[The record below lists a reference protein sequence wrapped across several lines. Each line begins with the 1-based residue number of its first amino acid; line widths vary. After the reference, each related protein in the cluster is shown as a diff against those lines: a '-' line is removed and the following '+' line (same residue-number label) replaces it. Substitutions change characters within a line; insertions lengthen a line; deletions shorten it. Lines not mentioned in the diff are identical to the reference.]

1 MTQFKKARELPVVSE
16 APWDDDVFK
25 TLEGYA
31 TFLSNALIA
40 DPGPFVLNVN
50 GAWGS
55 GKTFFVRRW
64 AADLR
69 NQGYPVVEFN
79 AWENDAAD
87 DPLAPLMACFIEA
100 QSEILPKEKAEKFK
114 QVCGKYILT
123 GGGLI
128 VRAGLKQ
135 FLGEK
140 GIDQINDLLDSD
152 AENQLIE
159 LAGKH
164 IDEQLAKQKAAKG
177 LHDLLTAFVES
188 VREKQDTQLPVF
200 FFIDELDRCR
210 PTFAIELLE
219 RVKHLFNVDGIKFIV
234 STDSEQLVHSIN
246 GVYGNQFDGVTYL
259 RRFFDETFTLPEPTG
274 EQYSELLWEEYSKQ
288 EKAGECWLF
297 LESPASS
304 FEMLARAFHLSLR
317 DQSQVHHRMMAVMN
331 NIKYSSEIKLHFA
344 YLAVLVILRMKDVGF
359 YRQLI
364 GEPSVGQGFPSSEF
378 KKWDEIGNSLVIN
391 GLLNEL
397 INKYFELSKISH
409 EEAIKR
415 FQSAQAKIEDPQA
428 RSNHMSW
435 LEYEIYNSAIR
446 DFKSFK
452 AYPQLVELT
461 ASVET
466 L

>member
-16 APWDDDVFK
+16 APWDDDVFE
-25 TLEGYA
+25 TLQDYA
-31 TFLSNALIA
+31 TFLTNALIA

-114 QVCGKYILT
+114 QVCGKYILA

-128 VRAGLKQ
+128 VRAGLKE

-152 AENQLIE
+152 AENELIE

-177 LHDLLTAFVES
+177 LHGLLTAFVES
-188 VREKQDTQLPVF
+188 VREKQGTELPIF

-246 GVYGNQFDGVTYL
+246 GVYGTRFDGFTYL
-259 RRFFDETFTLPEPTG
+259 RRFFDETFTLPVPDH
-274 EQYSELLWEEYSKQ
+274 EQFATRLFKT
-288 EKAGECWLF
+288 EKRV
-297 LESPASS
+297 S
-304 FEMLARAFHLSLR
+304 FEEGELPSVVFKEHANAFRLSLR
-317 DQSQVHHRMMAVMN
+317 DQIQLFHRIQAILANLRQRNVFFIPLCFLSAMRLKRPADYLKLTDYSHCYRHWSSIVDEFGFSQKSTTSILLDVM
-331 NIKYSSEIKLHFA
+331 FR
-344 YLAVLVILRMKDVGF
+344 YLEAGRVEAQKDYQTRPNSDPGSRNEQEWEADECRRAVLNHYD
-359 YRQLI
+359 
-364 GEPSVGQGFPSSEF
+364 
-378 KKWDEIGNSLVIN
+378 
-391 GLLNEL
+391 LL
-397 INKYFELSKISH
+397 
-409 EEAIKR
+409 
-415 FQSAQAKIEDPQA
+415 
-428 RSNHMSW
+428 
-435 LEYEIYNSAIR
+435 
-446 DFKSFK
+446 K
-452 AYPQLVELT
+452 AYPRLIELT
-461 ASVET
+461 AQ
-466 L
+466 LD